1 MIVLL
6 RAGGQ
11 LREMLKPDVDHYTRK
26 IVCPDGSNMEAILK
40 QIGLDR
46 KYIAFIYADGKVCD
60 FSFIPNDNQIVT
72 LQPPV
77 SGG

>member
-1 MIVLL
+1 MTIML
-6 RAGGQ
+6 RTGGQ
-11 LREMLKPDVDHYTRK
+11 LREMLKPAVDHYTRK
-26 IVCPDGSNMEAILK
+26 VDCPDGSNMEAILK

-46 KYIAFIYADGKVCD
+46 KYIAFIYVDGKVCD
-60 FSFIPNDNQIVT
+60 FSYIPKDKQIVT

>member
-1 MIVLL
+1 MTILL

-11 LREMLKPDVDHYTRK
+11 LREMLKPDIDHYTRK
-26 IVCPDGSNMEAILK
+26 VHCPDGASMENILG
-40 QIGLDR
+40 QIGIDK
-46 KYIAFIYADGKVCD
+46 KYIAFIYVDGKVCD
-60 FSFIPNDNQIVT
+60 FSYIPKEGQIVT